1 MTKTNEDTKD
11 FGKKILGMKKVK
23 ESYVV
28 LSLYKDI
35 DLMIQSGLKVDAF
48 GTKVWKF
55 YFSLLERAVRKGIRK
70 ADSVVIGALVDEIGG
85 DTKAKYDEFGGF
97 DTIEDGIEM
106 VQVENLDGYVL
117 ELSKTNVI
125 INLVKAGFPINTVQ
139 ELDSLMAMEVSAI
152 QTAFELKVANCFSG
166 LDSGEKV
173 EDLSDGLWDMVEE
186 ANKGIFKG
194 YPYASKLL
202 NHYTNG
208 MSLGNITMLSANSG
222 VGKTFI
228 TVGEV
233 LPSFIQNELGK
244 KKLTI
249 MANEEDSR
257 KWKQAIV
264 VWVANNVFKGEF
276 EKQRFNTGGFTKD
289 ELTLLKQSVEW
300 LNNAMEKGQ
309 IEFVGFNNFSMAKAI
324 AIIKKQAK
332 TKGTEYFILDTLKM
346 DSTSRESEQVWLQLQ
361 SNMVH
366 LYDAIKSQTNNVHV
380 FVTYQLGKSA
390 MQRAY
395 LDQSALGVSRNVVD
409 VVSTLLIARKAF
421 DSEKRVA
428 GTNEGGLQVREHG
441 MEGVIKYMDSEKDYF
456 IIFPA
461 KNRFG
466 TTNEQ
471 MVFEVDM
478 ALNVIKDFGYVRI
491 QQDF

>member
-1 MTKTNEDTKD
+1 
-11 FGKKILGMKKVK
+11 MKKVS

-28 LSLYKDI
+28 LSLYKDM
-35 DLMIQSGLKVDAF
+35 DLMIQGNLSVELF
-48 GTKVWKF
+48 GNKVWKY
-55 YFSLLERAVRKGIRK
+55 YFDLLERAMKKGIK
-70 ADSVVIGALVDEIGG
+70 KVDSVVMGALVDEIGG
-85 DTKAKYDEFGGF
+85 ETRDKYTEFGGF
-97 DTIEDGIEM
+97 DTIEDGLEM
-106 VQVENLDGYVL
+106 VQVENLDSYL
-117 ELSKTNVI
+117 LQLSK
-125 INLVKAGFPINTVQ
+125 INTILKLIKLGFPIKTV
-139 ELDSLMAMEVSAI
+139 EVFDHFMAMSIEDI
-152 QTAFELKVANCFSG
+152 QKSFENDLANCFDG
-166 LDSGEKV
+166 LDNGEKV

-186 ANKGIFKG
+186 ANKGVFKG
-194 YPYASKLL
+194 FPYASKLL

-208 MSLGNITMLSANSG
+208 QSLGNITMLSANSG

-228 TVGEV
+228 TISQV
-233 LPSFIQNELGK
+233 LPPFIKNEFGK
-244 KKLTI
+244 KRLTI

-264 VWVANNVFKGEF
+264 VWVANNIF
-276 EKQRFNTGGFTKD
+276 EGSFDKSRFNVGGFTKD
-289 ELTLLKQSVEW
+289 ELTLLKKAVKWFED
-300 LNNAMEKGQ
+300 AVEKGQ
-309 IEFVGFNNFSMAKAI
+309 IEFVGFNNFSMSKAI
-324 AIIKKQAK
+324 SIIKKQAK
-332 TKGTEYFILDTLKM
+332 TKQTEYFILDTLKM
-346 DSTSRESEQVWLQLQ
+346 DATSRESEQIWLQLQ

-366 LYDAIKSQTNNVHV
+366 LYDAIKSQTLNRHV

-409 VVSTLLIARKAF
+409 VVSTLLIARKAH
-421 DSEKRVA
+421 DNEKRKNGA
-428 GTNEGGLQVREHG
+428 SEGGLQVREHG
-441 MEGVIKYMDSEKDYF
+441 MEGVVKYMEEDKDYF

-478 ALNVIKDFGYVRI
+478 ARNIIKDFGYVRI